1 MLLVLAGLPEPK
13 VDVRELNDDG
23 TWRRRYDLC
32 YLEFKLIVEYDG
44 RQHAKDPAQWE
55 RDLERRE
62 ELDDDHYR
70 ILVVTARGIFVEPER
85 TIERVRRALI
95 ARGCTEKL
103 KISTEWCEHFRS

>member
-13 VDVRELNDDG
+13 VDLREMNDDG

-32 YLEFKLIVEYDG
+32 YPEFKLIVEYDG
-44 RQHAKDPAQWE
+44 RQHAESPAQWE

-62 ELDDDHYR
+62 ELDDDEYR

-85 TIERVRRALI
+85 TIERVRRALV
-95 ARGCTEKL
+95 ARGCTQKL
-103 KISTEWCEHFRS
+103 EIRTAWREHFRS